1 MRLFCNGLNKSGRQ
15 AILASSSKVTE
26 VAPAP
31 VCASSTPLLRVSYR
45 WCWTASRAASTLQK
59 TCVSRAQDISSLYS
73 LSEITV
79 DIGSHRIYLGHV
91 GRYPSP
97 HVTLETTVRKGGS
110 SREKTSSERRMSTD
124 LREPDLKNNAKRAA
138 GRDSKREGKWN
149 SEGRAR
155 EGAIQS
161 VDTLVRSRPAAE
173 WDTCQK

>member
-1 MRLFCNGLNKSGRQ
+1 
-15 AILASSSKVTE
+15 
-26 VAPAP
+26 
-31 VCASSTPLLRVSYR
+31 
-45 WCWTASRAASTLQK
+45 
-59 TCVSRAQDISSLYS
+59 
-73 LSEITV
+73 
-79 DIGSHRIYLGHV
+79 
-91 GRYPSP
+91 
-97 HVTLETTVRKGGS
+97 
-110 SREKTSSERRMSTD
+110 MSTD